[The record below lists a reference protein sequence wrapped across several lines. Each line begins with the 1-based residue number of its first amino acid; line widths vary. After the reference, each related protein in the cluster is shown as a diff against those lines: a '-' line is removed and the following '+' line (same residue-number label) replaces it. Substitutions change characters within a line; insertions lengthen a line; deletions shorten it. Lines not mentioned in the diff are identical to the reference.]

1 MGGGKAV
8 VKASPNARLD
18 LPTPKVEFR
27 DVAAAAGLTAPNVY
41 GGVNTKKYI
50 LEMTGNGVAIF
61 DFDNDGRAYLFL
73 PQGTRLE
80 GNPRGSGGRLYHNE
94 GNGTFRD
101 ATENSGLTKVGWA
114 QGVCA
119 ADFDNDGLTDLFVT
133 YFGQNVLY
141 RNKGGGQ
148 FEDVTG
154 KMGLPTDGSPRWGS
168 GCAFVDY
175 DRDGYV

>member
-61 DFDNDGRAYLFL
+61 VFDNEGRPDLFL
-73 PQGTRLE
+73 TQGTRLE
-80 GNPRGSGGRLYHNE
+80 GNPRRSVGRVTHID
-94 GNGTFRD
+94 GNCTFHAVAEISR
-101 ATENSGLTKVGWA
+101 LVQVCWA
-114 QGVCA
+114 SV
-119 ADFDNDGLTDLFVT
+119 
-133 YFGQNVLY
+133 
-141 RNKGGGQ
+141 
-148 FEDVTG
+148 
-154 KMGLPTDGSPRWGS
+154 
-168 GCAFVDY
+168 
-175 DRDGYV
+175 